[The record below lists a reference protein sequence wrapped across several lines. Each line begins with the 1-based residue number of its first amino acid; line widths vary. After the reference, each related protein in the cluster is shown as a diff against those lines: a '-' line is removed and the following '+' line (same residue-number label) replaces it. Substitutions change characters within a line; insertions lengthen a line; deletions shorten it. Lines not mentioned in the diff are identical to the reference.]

1 MLLLTDKDVETSF
14 AATLRIS
21 KHDDGEVFTQWELY
35 FNEKG
40 EDTGPLIWLTR
51 EQTQELIDY
60 LDKLLK
66 ETENDG

>member
-1 MLLLTDKDVETSF
+1 MLVLSDNEVEPYF

-21 KHDDGEVFTQWELY
+21 LYDDGEVFTQGELY

-40 EDTGPLIWLTR
+40 EDTGALIWLTR
-51 EQTQELIDY
+51 EQTQELKDY

-66 ETENDG
+66 ETENNG